1 MKYEMQLSDTCALL
15 ITAEN
20 LSDAVYK
27 SLVLLGAEEV
37 GNKVGKTDTVA
48 VYDARKDQIIEQEFT
63 GPRC

>member
-37 GNKVGKTDTVA
+37 GNKVGKTTTVA
-48 VYDARKDQIIEQEFT
+48 VHATRKDQILEQEFT